1 MGKKF
6 SELERAVSL
15 NNGDLAAFA
24 QVDQSVPTGYKSKAA
39 PMSLVSQK
47 ILKDT
52 EYASDLQTDEKN
64 VLGAINEVYGNTI
77 AYDVVSGPVAKFS
90 TSLRKPLKSWEASFM
105 PRRDSG
111 TPTPQS
117 PLTLSGWN
125 SIKLTN
131 CGQNMVNISPFSEW
145 ELARSDYYISR
156 FSVPKTIINV
166 SLIDKD
172 PTVDLSGISFGYV
185 DSYWN
190 TTTSL
195 TTTKYRWFI
204 QGGTVQSGKRNISA
218 GDASIILT
226 GLIFYPATEATYNK
240 LMARYDYE
248 FEYEEVSTYEP
259 FNGNIETISLGGSY
273 YGGKVTQDENENRK
287 LTVDMEK
294 DTMSSSY
301 LSGLSSSYI
310 GYVASVPA
318 MNNHPCIWVRNW
330 KYPPD
335 AKGRVYGGIK
345 ALCNAF
351 TISMNDASIISTQNR
366 VYFDVDGMGITDAA
380 GFISAI
386 EAMEQNGNNLE
397 ICYELETPYVMDLSD
412 GEPIDTLSGL
422 NNIYSDG
429 GDTSVE
435 YALTIE
441 EYIDKKIASVQ
452 ALILNS

>member
-15 NNGDLAAFA
+15 NDRDLAAFA
-24 QVDQSVPTGYKSKAA
+24 QVDQSAATGYKSKAA

-77 AYDVVSGPVAKFS
+77 AEDVVSGPVAKFT
-90 TSLRKPLKSWEASFM
+90 TSLRKPLKSWEANFM

-117 PLTLSGWN
+117 PLTISGWS

-131 CGQNMVNISPFSEW
+131 CGSNMVNISPFSEW
-145 ELARSDYYISR
+145 EIARSDFYILR

-172 PTVDLSGISFGYV
+172 PTVDLTGVAFGFV
-185 DSYWN
+185 DSNWDK
-190 TTTSL
+190 TKSL
-195 TTTKYRWFI
+195 TTNDYRWFI
-204 QGGTVQSGKRNISA
+204 QNGSPQTTKKNISIA
-218 GDASIILT
+218 DTTKILT
-226 GLIFYPATEATYNK
+226 GLIFSPQNEATLNK
-240 LMARYDYE
+240 LLARYYFE

-259 FNGNIETISLGGSY
+259 FNGNIEPISLGGSY
-273 YGGKVTQDENENRK
+273 YGGKVTQDENGNRK

-351 TISMNDASIISTQNR
+351 AISMNDASIISTQNR

-380 GFISAI
+380 GFISAV
-386 EAMEQNGNNLE
+386 EAMEQNGKNLE
-397 ICYELETPYVMDLSD
+397 ICYELETPYVIDLSD
-412 GEPIDTLSGL
+412 GESIVTLSGL

-435 YALTIE
+435 YALTIK
-441 EYIDKKIASVQ
+441 EYIDNKIASVQ